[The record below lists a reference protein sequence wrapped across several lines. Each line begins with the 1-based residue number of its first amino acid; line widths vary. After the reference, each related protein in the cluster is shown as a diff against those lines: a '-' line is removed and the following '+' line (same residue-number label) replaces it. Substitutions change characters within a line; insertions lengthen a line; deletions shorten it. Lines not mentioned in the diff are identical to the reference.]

1 MKNIFIL
8 FILSFSI
15 LVADNFNQTVSYKI
29 DVQLIPGS
37 KSLKVK
43 SLMFYQNNSPDELKE
58 IYVHIYWNLY
68 SAKSYARKL
77 ARAQK
82 DYFSQITKDVEIK
95 KVLLIQNGQEKAN
108 DYELDNTVMRIPLI
122 SPLKTGE
129 SLKLEIELDEE
140 VPPEGLRMGYYKRN
154 FSIAHWFP
162 SVCVYDKFGWHK
174 DQYLGTGEFFEEL
187 SDFEVNLTLPKT
199 YLVFSTGVVQN
210 QNEVYTEEI
219 LTRLSEAKNSS
230 QPVRIFNPPDQIKV
244 NDKELLTW
252 NLKAENVRTF
262 AFAAFEDYIWDA
274 ASTGNVL
281 VHTVYP
287 KSIENFYKEEG
298 MKAALH
304 AIKFYSEKIGPY
316 VYPQM
321 FVTVGG
327 SSGGMEYPGIVFMG
341 RGLVGGIMSKNTASV
356 IIHEIGHNWFPMMLN
371 SNEVE
376 FAFQD
381 EGFNTFFTNLA
392 MEELYGRENNR
403 FTIDG
408 WLQKFIPNSDIRT
421 EDYAEVISYQ
431 LTGYDEPILTHSDR
445 YEQTFAYFPNSYS
458 KTSMVLFMLQYV
470 MGENAFAELWK
481 EYYTRFLFKKIY
493 PEDFFNLA
501 DEIYQKYNGRKSLRW
516 FFDQWFNKNY
526 KLDLALAKCEYEKKD
541 GKYLTNIVVANKER
555 AVMPCDVVIYL
566 ENGNKT
572 TLWFDVDDFTKGSK
586 YVSKTLTLDYKPIK
600 AEINPDK
607 RLLDVNRLNNTS
619 GFLPEIYVGLKP
631 LVELNQFPFHYKVF
645 WYPTIWFNDID
656 KFKVGLGLQGKY
668 LQDQKFFDINISTGI
683 KLSKSSLA
691 GELTLGDRLKFLDP
705 LAYGSIKFFNLEG
718 RRGAK
723 IKIDKEFEKYYNRNP
738 KFIVSVSANYFDA
751 FDERYFDPVKFVSQ
765 SRRVTTQGYG
775 AKEYIDEYVDKKF
788 LFLNI
793 NLTYQNNW
801 EFFRTKFNVNYQSGV
816 VRRLE
821 KQTINYYY
829 WYWSEYSE
837 SKRNIQYQKFS
848 FSFLQDFRPKNFLS
862 FIKLRQFIGV
872 TPNKLPKPTE
882 FYLATVN
889 PIEEF
894 DLPLYRT
901 YGIIGRNFRQNHSIP
916 NGGGFMRG
924 YFNNN
929 LSDDLITV
937 LNAQINF
944 GKTFSY
950 LGTIGKFIG
959 FLNPSFFFDFGNV
972 WANEKEFNFN
982 AFKYDWG
989 FSFSLLPEFDSQM
1002 EQAVNQINPF
1012 GNLGIQDIRFDL
1024 PLYVSH
1030 PPAGENK
1037 FKFRWLIAFRSEL

>member
-1 MKNIFIL
+1 MKYVYIIF
-8 FILSFSI
+8 FINFSI
-15 LVADNFNQTVSYKI
+15 LVANNFNQSVSYKI
-29 DVQLIPGS
+29 DAQLIPES
-37 KSLKVK
+37 KILKVK
-43 SLMFYQNNSPDELKE
+43 SLMNYKNNSPDELKE

-77 ARAQK
+77 ARWQK
-82 DYFSQITKDVEIK
+82 DYYSQITKDVEIK
-95 KVLLIQNGQEKAN
+95 KVLLLQNGKERLN
-108 DYELDNTVMRIPLI
+108 DYELDNTVMRVRLI
-122 SPLKTGE
+122 NPLKPGE
-129 SLKLEIELDEE
+129 SLNLEIELEE
-140 VPPEGLRMGYYKRN
+140 EIPPEGLRMGYYKRN

-174 DQYLGTGEFFEEL
+174 DQYLGTGEFYEEI
-187 SDFEVNLTLPKT
+187 SSFEVNLTLPKT
-199 YLVFSTGVVQN
+199 FFVFSTGVIQN
-210 QNEVYTEEI
+210 QNEVYSEEI
-219 LTRLSEAKNSS
+219 LSRLNEAKNSS
-230 QPVRIFNPPDQIKV
+230 KSVRIFNPIDQNKT
-244 NDKELLTW
+244 NDEVLLTW
-252 NLKAENVRTF
+252 KIKAENVRTF
-262 AFAAFEDYIWDA
+262 AFAAFEDYMWDA

-287 KSIENFYKEEG
+287 KSLENFYKDEG

-341 RGLVGGIMSKNTASV
+341 RALVGGITSKNTASV

-376 FAFQD
+376 YAFQD

-392 MEELYGRENNR
+392 MEDLYGRENNR
-403 FTIDG
+403 FKIDN

-470 MGENAFAELWK
+470 MGENAFSELWR
-481 EYYTRFLFKKIY
+481 EYYTRFLFQKIY

-516 FFDQWFNKNY
+516 FFDEWFSKNY
-526 KLDLALAKCEYEKKD
+526 KLDLALVKCKYEVEN
-541 GKYLTNIVVANKER
+541 GKYLAEIGVVNKER

-566 ENGNKT
+566 ENGQNT

-586 YVSKTLTLDYKPIK
+586 YVSKTILLDAKPVK

-607 RLLDVNRLNNTS
+607 RLLDINRLNNTS
-619 GFLPEIYVGLKP
+619 GFLPEIYSGLKP
-631 LVELNQFPFHYKVF
+631 LVELNQYPFHYKLFYYPVF
-645 WYPTIWFNDID
+645 WFNDID
-656 KFKVGLGLQGKY
+656 KYKVGLGVQGKY
-668 LQDQKFFDINISTGI
+668 LQDQKFFDFNISTGI
-683 KLSKSSLA
+683 KFTKSSLA
-691 GELTLGDRLKFLDP
+691 GEITIGDRMKFLGP
-705 LAYGSIKFFNLEG
+705 LAYGSIKYFNLEG
-718 RRGAK
+718 RRGFK
-723 IKIDKEFEKYYNRNP
+723 VKIDKEFARYYNRNP
-738 KFIVSVSANYFDA
+738 KFIVSISTNYFDA
-751 FDERYFDPVKFVSQ
+751 FNEKYFDPEK
-765 SRRVTTQGYG
+765 
-775 AKEYIDEYVDKKF
+775 YILRNQQITYNGPVAIEQIDDLIDRKF
-788 LFLNI
+788 LFMNFD
-793 NLTYQNNW
+793 LTYQNNW
-801 EFFRTKFNVNYQSGV
+801 EYFRTKFILNYQAGI

-821 KQTINYYY
+821 KQIFNYSYYY
-829 WYWSEYSE
+829 SSVYSE
-837 SKRNIQYQKFS
+837 NKMNVQYQKLS
-848 FSFLQDFRPKNFLS
+848 FSFLQDLRPKDFVT
-862 FIKLRQFIGV
+862 FIKLRQFVGV
-872 TPNKLPKPTE
+872 TPNKLPRATE

-901 YGIIGRNFRQNHSIP
+901 NGIIGRNFRQKHSVP

-950 LGTIGKFIG
+950 LGSIGKFIG
-959 FLNPSFFFDFGNV
+959 FLNPSFFFDYGNV
-972 WANEKEFNFN
+972 WANEKEIKFN

-989 FSFSLLPEFDSQM
+989 ISLSLIPELDTQVK
-1002 EQAVNQINPF
+1002 QALNQVNPF
-1012 GNLGIQDIRFDL
+1012 AGSGIQDIRFDF

-1037 FKFRWLIAFRSEL
+1037 LKFRWLISFRNEL